1 MPRKTLKQRRQSTLR
16 KTVTDTD
23 KNRNRIREISNGL
36 TGLEKADDLMLEILE
51 AVKDSYTPVPES
63 GKAYVFIYNAKTPN
77 IRYDQNPL
85 VLVGDVFLWGFRG
98 YNFHWG
104 ETRQYTF
111 QEVSGNMYEVTP
123 SEVKDLQ
130 QIPFANIKLNN

>member
-1 MPRKTLKQRRQSTLR
+1 MPRKTLKQRRESALR

-104 ETRQYTF
+104 ELKNYSWN
-111 QEVSGNMYEVTP
+111 EVAGYLHVVYPEEIEVLKT
-123 SEVKDLQ
+123 
-130 QIPFANIKLNN
+130 IPFAKFVNK